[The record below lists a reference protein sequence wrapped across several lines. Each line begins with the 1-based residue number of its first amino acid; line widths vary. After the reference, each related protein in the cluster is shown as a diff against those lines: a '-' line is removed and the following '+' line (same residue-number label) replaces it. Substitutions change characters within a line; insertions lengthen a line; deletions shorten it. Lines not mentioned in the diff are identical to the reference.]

1 MLNQKNDSV
10 NPVNPVNESLNLAG
24 TPERVAFIVRKT
36 LGKIQTLLDASKIY
50 DKQNTIDA
58 VNVMRVAFSQNNNDA
73 RCAEA
78 EKAIN
83 HCLLCLESLHEM
95 KGTQERLSR
104 ENHLFNLRY
113 RIRNIFTTEA
123 TTEAT
128 AEATAE
134 ATIEPTAEARST
146 ESEIYLKREK
156 GAALAKYDAVL
167 TSVLARQ
174 SNVNKARDIASRVF
188 RHFDDAKKDLNL
200 NEKTLEY
207 IDKARRN
214 LFNAKKIDAARSA
227 LRSITGSIRSELVTI
242 DRDLRS
248 IASQQVQTLV
258 NAAFE
263 IDGTCNQ
270 TYHSWIVLGTDSRE
284 FLERKIEPT
293 SLDVSLNKSVAIA
306 INVGIVVALLSGDKW
321 TTSSGARGIV
331 ESVKTSIYGL
341 KIGALYEHDFNLT
354 EKTEEARQNALH
366 SSDVYR
372 KNPNNN
378 TLISALHYFVLYLGY
393 AARAGLNIE
402 TTAREY
408 VPSLLE
414 YYETEVLKKGKI
426 DKNVEFLINLDP
438 INGARLENIKKELT
452 SDGTPAPVATVEPQK
467 ETEAPAPVATVEPKQ
482 EPKTEAPAPVVVVAA
497 DDRDD
502 VMKEYLT
509 KYDFKKADAVP
520 NMLLDSINKG
530 CPLWSFQWFGF
541 AELPRRYFNGVC
553 FSVNN
558 MILLAFHGGYYVSLT
573 EARRILGDKATPK
586 EGAIAR
592 AVLRPVFR
600 GAKNLRKSDLDAL
613 RNCEEID
620 DDTRQ
625 RHPDFYMVE
634 RVYDQT
640 AFDGLELKKEKELP
654 QNENERNAQAE
665 NIFRAFCK
673 ANNIGF
679 LETEGNGQ
687 AVTQIR
693 TNGLGKVES
702 ITINMPSISQ
712 FKSATAYY
720 SVLFH
725 EATHAANAVNGCQ
738 LTKKRE
744 ELSAEIGS
752 CIVLN
757 TLGFDPAEYIDDS
770 AHYVQRFK
778 DCANEKNAIKKA
790 WKYAQASALLIL
802 DSFINESETEAPAP
816 IEKQETAP
824 APVATVEPK
833 TEASAPVEPDD
844 DDNARKEAV
853 KELLETLDS
862 FNAAIAYA
870 ATTGGIVHMQKAE
883 EIKKE
888 VASLIERADNLNAL
902 DSKTLAYFETLCKNI
917 AIVAIK
923 NNLTRLV
930 DDTSRNWDQYQR
942 AALQTLRE
950 IETSE
955 TVQKNEK
962 LQWRFTDAFNSVVES
977 KTSDDVKTIL
987 KNLVNAI

>member
-1 MLNQKNDSV
+1 MLAQKNNAV
-10 NPVNPVNESLNLAG
+10 NPS
-24 TPERVAFIVRKT
+24 
-36 LGKIQTLLDASKIY
+36 
-50 DKQNTIDA
+50 
-58 VNVMRVAFSQNNNDA
+58 
-73 RCAEA
+73 
-78 EKAIN
+78 
-83 HCLLCLESLHEM
+83 
-95 KGTQERLSR
+95 
-104 ENHLFNLRY
+104 
-113 RIRNIFTTEA
+113 
-123 TTEAT
+123 
-128 AEATAE
+128 
-134 ATIEPTAEARST
+134 
-146 ESEIYLKREK
+146 
-156 GAALAKYDAVL
+156 
-167 TSVLARQ
+167 
-174 SNVNKARDIASRVF
+174 
-188 RHFDDAKKDLNL
+188 
-200 NEKTLEY
+200 
-207 IDKARRN
+207 
-214 LFNAKKIDAARSA
+214 
-227 LRSITGSIRSELVTI
+227 
-242 DRDLRS
+242 RDLF
-248 IASQQVQTLV
+248 V
-258 NAAFE
+258 
-263 IDGTCNQ
+263 
-270 TYHSWIVLGTDSRE
+270 
-284 FLERKIEPT
+284 
-293 SLDVSLNKSVAIA
+293 LNKSVNKIRAFNSAIPSDFSTVSKLDA
-306 INVGIVVALLSGDKW
+306 ARIKKEALELVNLVSYALNQRALKIDVIDDEK
-321 TTSSGARGIV
+321 RQI
-331 ESVKTSIYGL
+331 VKTKHVSVIYY
-341 KIGALYEHDFNLT
+341 ALNLI
-354 EKTEEARQNALH
+354 ASQL
-366 SSDVYR
+366 
-372 KNPNNN
+372 
-378 TLISALHYFVLYLGY
+378 
-393 AARAGLNIE
+393 E
-402 TTAREY
+402 TTARGIAEK
-408 VPSLLE
+408 L
-414 YYETEVLKKGKI
+414 ETEPTTTTEPEKETTETTEPAETVETIPTRFAAVNPYSGAPDLIKTVFLYDCKKTIRAYKIAPAAAETLEKFAVEFETVLKCRSKFVEKALEI
-426 DKNVEFLINLDP
+426 RDKFAAWLEKENIFSVELDDREALFRLTRLD
-438 INGARLENIKKELT
+438 GLENATKDSRSASIRQDVKKLVDEIRDGLT
-452 SDGTPAPVATVEPQK
+452 GKKNWKWLNPWIETEKYPTEPKQEEKPAPVATVEP
-467 ETEAPAPVATVEPKQ
+467 E
-482 EPKTEAPAPVVVVAA
+482 TEAPAPVVVVSA

-502 VMKEYLT
+502 VMKMKEYLT
-509 KYDFKKADAVP
+509 KYDFKKSDAVP
-520 NMLLDSINKG
+520 SMLLDSINKG
-530 CPLWSFQWFGF
+530 CPLWSFKWFGF
-541 AELPRRYFNGVC
+541 AELPRRYFNGAC

-592 AVLRPVFR
+592 AVLRPVFK

-613 RNCEEID
+613 RNCEPID

-640 AFDGLELKKEKELP
+640 AFNGLELKKEKELP

-687 AVTQIR
+687 AVTQIK

-802 DSFINESETEAPAP
+802 DSFINEPEPETSAPV
-816 IEKQETAP
+816 EKQETAP
-824 APVATVEPK
+824 APVATVEPE
-833 TEASAPVEPDD
+833 TETPATVEPDD

-853 KELLETLDS
+853 KELLEALDS

-870 ATTGGIVHMQKAE
+870 ATTGGIVHIQKAE

-888 VASLIERADNLNAL
+888 VASLIKTADDLGAL
-902 DSKTLAYFETLCKNI
+902 DSKTLARFETLCKNI

-923 NNLTRLV
+923 NNLARLV

-942 AALQTLRE
+942 AVLQTLRE

-977 KTSDDVKTIL
+977 ETSDDVKMIL